1 MMQATK
7 TARPNVRRE
16 DVAFVSGGQ
25 RIAGW
30 FYPGEGVTHGQR
42 PCIVMG
48 HGFAGVKEARLD
60 AFADRFAA
68 AGFACLVF
76 DYRHFGASEGEPRQ
90 LIDLNRQRADWD
102 AAIAYAGRCE
112 GVDPERIAL
121 WGTSLGGG
129 LVLEL
134 ARKRRDV
141 RCAVAQAPLVDALAT
156 SAGEARWHTLKMT
169 LAAIRDLAAMALRR
183 RPYLIPVVGPYGT
196 LAFMTAPEAAPGYFS
211 IVGNAPSWRNLTTAR
226 TAAQL
231 AYFRPARHAGRIAC
245 PLLVVTGDRDQITP
259 ALVTHRALRRV
270 RDATY
275 VSYEG
280 GHFDGY
286 MGAGFEVSVE
296 AAVAFFRRTLEAPP
310 AARSEPPPR
319 VATPSY

>member
-1 MMQATK
+1 MQPPQRTRAD
-7 TARPNVRRE
+7 VRRE
-16 DVAFVSGGQ
+16 DIAFVSGGQ

-30 FYPGEGVTHGQR
+30 FYPGEGAADGRR

-60 AFADRFAA
+60 AFAERFAA

-76 DYRHFGASEGEPRQ
+76 DYRHFGASEGQPRQ

-102 AAIAYAGRCE
+102 AAIAYARRCD

-141 RCAVAQAPLVDALAT
+141 RCAVAQAPLVDAFAT
-156 SAGEARWHTLKMT
+156 SAGEARWHTLKIT
-169 LAAIRDLAAMALRR
+169 IAAIRDLAAMALRR
-183 RPYLIPVVGPYGT
+183 QPYLIPVVGAYGT

-211 IVGNAPSWRNLTTAR
+211 IVTNAPSWRNVVTAR

-231 AYFRPARHAGRIAC
+231 AYFRPARHAERIAY
-245 PLLVVTGDRDQITP
+245 PLLVVTGDRDLITP
-259 ALVTHRALRRV
+259 AAVTHRALARV
-270 RDATY
+270 GDATY

-286 MGAGFEVSVE
+286 LGAGFEVSAE
-296 AAVAFFRRTLEAPP
+296 AAVAFFRRTLAEPP
-310 AARSEPPPR
+310 AARSEPSPR
-319 VATPSY
+319 AATPSY